1 MYQIIQKRKIFLV
14 ISGIACTISLL
25 ALIFWWLKPGID
37 FAGGAMMEISYNKNV
52 PSTTE
57 IEERL
62 QPLNL
67 GQIDIRPSGENGFL
81 LRFKNIDEQTHQN
94 ILVSLNNPEELKFE
108 SVGPSIGRE
117 VTQKAQWAVILMV
130 IFILIYIAWAF
141 RKLSRIIR
149 KGESWRYGTGAILA
163 MLHDVLII
171 LGLFAILGHFR
182 GTEISATFVVAIL
195 TVLGYSVND
204 TIVIYDRIRENFLIY
219 GSKDFENTVNRSLN
233 EILGRSL
240 TTGFGALLSLLAI
253 FLFGGESTKDFALT
267 MIVGI
272 ITGSWSSIAI
282 ATPFLLWTHKKS

>member
-1 MYQIIQKRKIFLV
+1 MYQIIQKRKILLI

-25 ALIFWWLKPGID
+25 ALIFWGLRPGID
-37 FAGGAMMEISYNKNV
+37 FTGGAMMEIRYEKNV
-52 PSTTE
+52 PSIAE
-57 IEERL
+57 VEGKL
-62 QPLNL
+62 QSLNL
-67 GQIDIRPSGENGFL
+67 GQIDLRPVGEKGFI
-81 LRFKNIDEQTHQN
+81 LRLKNIDEETHQN
-94 ILVSLNNPEELKFE
+94 ILSSLNNPEELEFD
-108 SVGPSIGRE
+108 SIGPSIGRE
-117 VTQKAQWAVILMV
+117 VTQKAQLAVILMV

-141 RKLSRIIR
+141 RKLSRIIQ
-149 KGESWRYGTGAILA
+149 KGESWRYGIGAILA

-182 GTEISATFVVAIL
+182 GTEINATFIVAIL

-272 ITGSWSSIAI
+272 VTGSWSSIAI
-282 ATPFLLWTHKKS
+282 ATPFLLWKRKKS